1 MDTSSMP
8 QYASLMKEIKL
19 RVKVI
24 DHFSFGGG
32 NAVFVPTTV
41 ECIYLQ
47 LRKVLELIAFGS
59 LVANKKLYAEVHDN
73 FAKHWNAKLLVQ
85 DLRRVNPNFYPRAI
99 HEVAPEDP
107 GRGNHFVDRDDSLTE
122 REFVELY
129 ERCGRILHA
138 DNPFGSKADWKQY
151 REEIMSWR
159 QKLLNLLNSHTIRL
173 IDESRF
179 YLVHMEE
186 AGNEEV
192 RWYEFQLVEA

>member
-1 MDTSSMP
+1 MP

-24 DHFSFGGG
+24 DHFAFGGG
-32 NAVFVPTTV
+32 HAVFVPTTV

-73 FAKHWNAKLLVQ
+73 FARHWNAKLLVK
-85 DLRRVNPNFYPRAI
+85 DLRRINPNYYPRAI
-99 HEVAPEDP
+99 HEVEPEDP
-107 GRGNHFVDRDDSLTE
+107 DQGNHFIDRTDSLTE
-122 REFVELY
+122 EEFVELY
-129 ERCGRILHA
+129 ERCGRMLHA
-138 DNPFGSKADWKQY
+138 DNPFGAKADWEKY
-151 REEIMSWR
+151 RKEIMAWR

-173 IDESRF
+173 IDDSRF

-186 AGNEEV
+186 PGDEEIH
-192 RWYEFQLVEA
+192 WYEFQLVEA